1 MGGRVVSLG
10 SAEGAGR
17 GHVNGEERRIQEDS
31 FWKIVREDSFWK
43 NIPQTVT
50 VVLNSTESFSAP

>member
-1 MGGRVVSLG
+1 LR

-17 GHVNGEERRIQEDS
+17 GHVNGKERRIREDS
-31 FWKIVREDSFWK
+31 FWKIIREDSFCK

-50 VVLNSTESFSAP
+50 VVLDVVLDGSKHFSEQ

>member
-1 MGGRVVSLG
+1 MG

-17 GHVNGEERRIQEDS
+17 GHVNGKERRFREDS
-31 FWKIVREDSFWK
+31 FWKIIREDSFWK

-50 VVLNSTESFSAP
+50 VVLDVVLDGSERFSEP